1 MAGSCTT
8 WETKYRQIVV
18 KIKDGT
24 TITGRLNI
32 GNYTRVSD
40 FFKQAPDQFFVLS
53 DAESRG
59 VAGKIVIVNK
69 SEILWAEP
77 APPDNSDGC

>member
-1 MAGSCTT
+1 MASDCT

-24 TITGRLNI
+24 TITGNLNI
-32 GNYTRVSD
+32 GNFTRVSD
-40 FFKQAPDQFFVLS
+40 FFKKSDDKFLVLS
-53 DAESRG
+53 EAESRG
-59 VAGKIVIVNK
+59 ASGKIVIINK

-77 APPDNSDGC
+77 SEEGSGDGC